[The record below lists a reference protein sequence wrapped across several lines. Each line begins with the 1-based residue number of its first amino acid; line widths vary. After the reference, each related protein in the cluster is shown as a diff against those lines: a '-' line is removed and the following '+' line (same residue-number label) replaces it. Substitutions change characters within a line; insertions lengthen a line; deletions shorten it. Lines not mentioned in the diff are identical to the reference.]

1 MRGPLKALGQHK
13 TKVVFVQL
21 GSPKSPSVKDVR
33 HYLKEFL
40 GDPRVVDFTPWVWK
54 IILNLFVLPFRP
66 KKSAK
71 AYARLW
77 DGKQFPLISNTHSFT
92 NKVRKALPHPE
103 QIEVE
108 EAYLLSSPRIE
119 DVWSCWEQQVLKGES
134 RPATKVLAIAMFPQ
148 YSESTVASGMDAFAK
163 VLSGKVLI
171 PPFEFMTDFHM
182 AKCFIDNSVRLID
195 QNLSQW
201 KNEGRAADKLVISFH
216 GIPKRR
222 VTHKFDPYY
231 QHCFETFWLLKK
243 FITEIESDKIEM
255 TFQSRFGSEEWL
267 TPYTDAS
274 AVAWV
279 EEGHKRLAFY
289 CPSFVADCLETTDE
303 IGNELGHELKE
314 LGGEVLLI
322 PCLNDD
328 DQWCQDFA
336 RFIDDHELSH
346 KQTNIDNFHTLSKE
360 DYKHM
365 PAVELKSPPLSDN
378 AKSSLKIVFLTL
390 FLDLVGFSIIF
401 PLFPALADYYLK
413 TDRDNFFLRLI
424 FDSIQTWTS
433 AGETNFNSLVLF
445 GGALGALY
453 SFLQFV
459 AAPIWGTISD
469 RIGRRPVLLI
479 SVFGLMLS
487 YGFWFFAG
495 SFTILILGRI
505 IGGIMGGNISTATAV
520 VADVTDKSNRSKGM
534 ATIGIAFA
542 LGFIIGP
549 AMGGLFSLI
558 KLNEI
563 YPALVSYGVNP
574 FSVPALVAGLLSLF
588 NLVNLYSRFK
598 ETLPAEKRG
607 QSESDRSINPIK
619 LFKPLPFK
627 GVNLTNFG
635 YFFFLAAFSGMEF
648 TLTFLAAERLAFTPM
663 KNAYMFIF
671 IGVVLTLVQGGYVR
685 RKAHQIGEKRM
696 ALQGLVFVIP
706 GLIAIAYAQS
716 LFLLYVGLFFL
727 AVGSSMTIP
736 TLTSLVSL
744 YTPAQHQGKSVGIF
758 RSLGAL
764 ARVIGPIVA
773 SLIYWRYGSSVPY
786 FLGAAFLIIPIF
798 LVSRLPKVEAN

>member
-1 MRGPLKALGQHK
+1 MKALGQHK

-346 KQTNIDNFHTLSKE
+346 KKTNIDNFHTLSKE

-424 FDSIQTWTS
+424 F
-433 AGETNFNSLVLF
+433 
-445 GGALGALY
+445 
-453 SFLQFV
+453 
-459 AAPIWGTISD
+459 
-469 RIGRRPVLLI
+469 
-479 SVFGLMLS
+479 
-487 YGFWFFAG
+487 
-495 SFTILILGRI
+495 
-505 IGGIMGGNISTATAV
+505 
-520 VADVTDKSNRSKGM
+520 K
-534 ATIGIAFA
+534 
-542 LGFIIGP
+542 
-549 AMGGLFSLI
+549 
-558 KLNEI
+558 
-563 YPALVSYGVNP
+563 
-574 FSVPALVAGLLSLF
+574 
-588 NLVNLYSRFK
+588 
-598 ETLPAEKRG
+598 
-607 QSESDRSINPIK
+607 
-619 LFKPLPFK
+619 
-627 GVNLTNFG
+627 
-635 YFFFLAAFSGMEF
+635 
-648 TLTFLAAERLAFTPM
+648 
-663 KNAYMFIF
+663 
-671 IGVVLTLVQGGYVR
+671 
-685 RKAHQIGEKRM
+685 
-696 ALQGLVFVIP
+696 
-706 GLIAIAYAQS
+706 
-716 LFLLYVGLFFL
+716 
-727 AVGSSMTIP
+727 
-736 TLTSLVSL
+736 
-744 YTPAQHQGKSVGIF
+744 
-758 RSLGAL
+758 
-764 ARVIGPIVA
+764 
-773 SLIYWRYGSSVPY
+773 
-786 FLGAAFLIIPIF
+786 
-798 LVSRLPKVEAN
+798 